1 MKKIAVLILSL
12 LLTACSSAQID
23 QQAYAILLGIEQGD
37 QARYRISIRLAD
49 VSADAAKEAP
59 NMLSVQ
65 AETLAMGLESI
76 NTAYNQNIHLGQ
88 TRYIFFSRALTE
100 RDDFAALI
108 RALEENPAISPAA
121 GIIVCAQS
129 VQETLGAITPL
140 LSKRLSRALATLEDT
155 MIEQS
160 CIPVTSLHQMAN
172 TLSSRYATPLG
183 IFCAIAPG
191 GQTGKQPSSQDS
203 QGDTAAQE
211 KPGDSEQHNSP
222 AQTPEPQ
229 SAASEPIP
237 ALPQRNDPTFTHKYA
252 GQLAH
257 SGGTSV
263 DFFGAAAFTHDRLGM
278 VLTGYETQLL
288 SMAQGAFSKAVM
300 TFETEHALTDIRIVQ
315 AKRSSPAHLTGGDT
329 PCIALS
335 LSLSGHAVSDVQTD
349 LERLSAQI
357 GQQIEQDLY
366 HLLRALY
373 SIGCDPLW
381 VGAAQARQFG
391 TIDAFEAAFDPEALK
406 TAPIA
411 VSVRLQLRTAL

>member
-37 QARYRISIRLAD
+37 QARYRISVRLAD
-49 VSADAAKEAP
+49 VNPDAAKEAP
-59 NMLSVQ
+59 NMLIVE
-65 AETLAMGLESI
+65 AETLSMGLEAL

-88 TRYIFFSRALTE
+88 TRYIFFSRDLAAS
-100 RDDFAALI
+100 DDFAALI

-121 GIIVCAQS
+121 GIVVCAQN
-129 VQETLGAITPL
+129 VQETLCAIAPL
-140 LSKRLSRALATLEDT
+140 LSERLSRALATLEDT

-160 CIPVTSLHQMAN
+160 CIPVTSLHQMAS

-191 GQTGKQPSSQDS
+191 GQDSKQQGSQSDS
-203 QGDTAAQE
+203 AGQE
-211 KPGDSEQHNSP
+211 KSGDSGQRSDSV
-222 AQTPEPQ
+222 QPQ
-229 SAASEPIP
+229 NQQSASEPTS
-237 ALPQRNDPTFTHKYA
+237 ALPQRDSPAFTHKYA

-278 VLTGYETQLL
+278 ILTGYETQLL
-288 SMAQGAFSKAVM
+288 LMAQGAFTKAVM
-300 TFETEHALTDIRIVQ
+300 TFETEHALTDIRIDR
-315 AKRSSPAHLTGGDT
+315 AKLALPAQLTGGDA

-335 LSLSGHAVSDVQTD
+335 LSLSGHTVSDTQTD
-349 LERLSAQI
+349 PELLSAQI
-357 GQQIEQDLY
+357 GQKIEQDLY

-373 SIGCDPLW
+373 SAGCDPLW
-381 VGAAQARQFG
+381 VGAVQARHFK
-391 TIDAFEAAFDPEALK
+391 TIDAFESAFDPETLK
-406 TAPIA
+406 TVPIA